1 MIIGLVGFIG
11 SGKNTVA
18 ESFQKKGYKF
28 DSFAAPLKDCASSVF
43 GWPREMLE
51 GDTDQS
57 RSFREA
63 PDQWWSNKLGIKD
76 FTPRFALQYLG
87 TEIFR
92 DSFNDNIWL
101 SSLEGRY
108 MGNGRK
114 KTIVSDCRFKNEIGL
129 IKTMG
134 GAVVRVSRGA
144 GPHWYDTAIQAAEGD
159 AFSQHTLSEMGVH
172 KSEWDWVSSR
182 VDYTIYNDKDIV
194 HLDNE
199 VDKIVKDLS

>member
-1 MIIGLVGFIG
+1 MIVGLVGFIG

-18 ESFQKKGYKF
+18 QCFKEKGFRF
-28 DSFAAPLKDCASSVF
+28 DSFASPLKDSASSVF

-57 RSFREA
+57 RAFRET

-101 SSLEGRY
+101 SSLENRY
-108 MGNGRK
+108 MGNNRQ

-129 IKTMG
+129 IRTMG
-134 GAVVRVSRGA
+134 GTVIRVMRG
-144 GPHWYDTAIQAAEGD
+144 GKPHWYDLAVQASEGD
-159 AFSQHTLSEMGVH
+159 TFSMHTLAEMGIH

-182 VDYTIYNDKDIV
+182 FDYTVYNDKDIK
-194 HLDNE
+194 HLHNE
-199 VDKIVKDLS
+199 VDSIIEKIT